1 MGGGGEVSS
10 LELATQANPSPDP
23 GFDPSPPRFHHFV
36 LALVRPFLP
45 PPVPRAFFTPTDSM
59 PRPHPTHRTM
69 FKCLPL
75 LALLG
80 VACAFM
86 GHMPSSTRSRG
97 RVSASLADLEAKLAS
112 RPLSAKGPMA
122 AAPAPVKQSGFS
134 LFGSKSATSAPTT
147 ATKSTVVAKT
157 TKPTA
162 VKVTKEMAR
171 ALSAPAAVVTRVKSG
186 TFC

>member
-1 MGGGGEVSS
+1 
-10 LELATQANPSPDP
+10 
-23 GFDPSPPRFHHFV
+23 
-36 LALVRPFLP
+36 
-45 PPVPRAFFTPTDSM
+45 
-59 PRPHPTHRTM
+59 
-69 FKCLPL
+69 
-75 LALLG
+75 
-80 VACAFM
+80 
-86 GHMPSSTRSRG
+86 
-97 RVSASLADLEAKLAS
+97 
-112 RPLSAKGPMA
+112 MA

>member
-1 MGGGGEVSS
+1 
-10 LELATQANPSPDP
+10 
-23 GFDPSPPRFHHFV
+23 
-36 LALVRPFLP
+36 
-45 PPVPRAFFTPTDSM
+45 
-59 PRPHPTHRTM
+59 M
-69 FKCLPL
+69 FKCLLL

-112 RPLSAKGPMA
+112 KPLSAKGPVA
-122 AAPAPVKQSGFS
+122 AAPTPVKQSGFS
-134 LFGSKSATSAPTT
+134 LFGSKSATPAPTT

-162 VKVTKEMAR
+162 VKVTKEMAK